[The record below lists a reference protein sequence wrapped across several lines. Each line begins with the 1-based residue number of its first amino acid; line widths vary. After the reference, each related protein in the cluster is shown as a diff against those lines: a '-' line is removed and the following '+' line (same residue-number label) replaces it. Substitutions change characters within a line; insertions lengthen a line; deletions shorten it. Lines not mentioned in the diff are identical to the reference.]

1 MFQNLGLIEIT
12 VKDANPKLWA
22 VVVVVV
28 EATTVQ
34 TWQNILESKQSM
46 PAEKKSW
53 TSMTLTS

>member
-22 VVVVVV
+22 VAVVVA